1 VILHDLDIEKGNA
14 KMGAFMIQ
22 VQVIYTALMAGMMLM
37 YTITLG
43 RYFDYILKHK
53 IPGASQ
59 NWALFHNNTRV
70 QIHHTAVLVGH
81 AMLSIISLAT
91 NYTSGPAPL
100 VVAAAVPFLMLT
112 THVVTGFAKAE
123 FCVNGA
129 QQLDN
134 EKTVKTY
141 LAWNMPLHIT
151 YTLLYTVSA
160 ALLLT
165 LL

>member
-1 VILHDLDIEKGNA
+1 
-14 KMGAFMIQ
+14 MGTLIIQ
-22 VQVIYTALMAGMMLM
+22 MQVIYAALMAGMMLM

-81 AMLSIISLAT
+81 AMLSIVSLAT

-100 VVAAAVPFLMLT
+100 VVAAAVPFLSQ
-112 THVVTGFAKAE
+112 GRI
-123 FCVNGA
+123 FCQWCAG
-129 QQLDN
+129 
-134 EKTVKTY
+134 
-141 LAWNMPLHIT
+141 IR
-151 YTLLYTVSA
+151 
-160 ALLLT
+160 
-165 LL
+165 